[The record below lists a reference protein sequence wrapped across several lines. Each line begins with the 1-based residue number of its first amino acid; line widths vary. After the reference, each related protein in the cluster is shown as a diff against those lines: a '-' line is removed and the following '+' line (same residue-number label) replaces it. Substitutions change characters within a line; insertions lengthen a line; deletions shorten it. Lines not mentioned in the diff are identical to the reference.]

1 MNPSNQKKKTQKQLE
16 IAKLDE
22 MLWRST
28 PLGKFL
34 ENFKHQSRKVF
45 SSNELIPKKILRSW
59 VVRLPSSFLGYKMMS
74 PAGFQTVVLA
84 EDEDQALEKAAD
96 CDIWEILDIP
106 ISAMQVFL
114 KDPIE
119 QETNHK

>member
-34 ENFKHQSRKVF
+34 ENVKHQSRKVF
-45 SSNELIPKKILRSW
+45 SSHELIPKKILRSW
-59 VVRLPSSFLGYKMMS
+59 VVRLPSSFLGYKMMG

-96 CDIWEILDIP
+96 CDIWEALDIP
-106 ISAMQVFL
+106 ISSMQVFL

-119 QETNHK
+119 KETNHQ

>member
-1 MNPSNQKKKTQKQLE
+1 MNQSNKQKKTQKQLE
-16 IAKLDE
+16 ISKLDE

-34 ENFKHQSRKVF
+34 ENVKHQSTKVF
-45 SSNELIPKKILRSW
+45 SSHELIPKKILRSW

-74 PAGFQTVVLA
+74 PAGFQTIVIA
-84 EDEDQALEKAAD
+84 QDEDQALEKAAD
-96 CDIWEILDIP
+96 CDIWEVLDIP
-106 ISAMQVFL
+106 ISSMQVFL

-119 QETNHK
+119 KEKNHQ

>member
-1 MNPSNQKKKTQKQLE
+1 MNQSNKQKKTQKQLE

-34 ENFKHQSRKVF
+34 ENVKHQSTKVF
-45 SSNELIPKKILRSW
+45 SSHELIPKKRLRSW
-59 VVRLPSSFLGYKMMS
+59 VVRLPSSFLGYKIMS
-74 PAGFQTVVLA
+74 PAGFQTIVIA
-84 EDEDQALEKAAD
+84 QDEDQALEKAAD
-96 CDIWEILDIP
+96 CDIWEVLDIP
-106 ISAMQVFL
+106 ISSMQVFL

-119 QETNHK
+119 KEKNHQ

>member
-34 ENFKHQSRKVF
+34 ENVKHQSRKVF
-45 SSNELIPKKILRSW
+45 SSHELIPKKILRSW

-96 CDIWEILDIP
+96 CDIWEVLDIP
-106 ISAMQVFL
+106 ISSMQVFL

-119 QETNHK
+119 KEKNHQ

>member
-1 MNPSNQKKKTQKQLE
+1 MNPSNKKKKIQKQLE

-34 ENFKHQSRKVF
+34 ENVKHQSRKVF
-45 SSNELIPKKILRSW
+45 SSHELIPKKILRSW
-59 VVRLPSSFLGYKMMS
+59 VVRLPSSFLGYKIMS
-74 PAGFQTVVLA
+74 PAGFQTIVIA
-84 EDEDQALEKAAD
+84 QDEDQALEKAAD
-96 CDIWEILDIP
+96 CDIWEVLDIP
-106 ISAMQVFL
+106 ISSMQVFL

-119 QETNHK
+119 KEKNHQ